1 MNSTK
6 LKTPINQTVLLGTR
20 WGLMMGL
27 TCDPFQTSS
36 LGIYGEWAQPETDLI
51 CSFLKPGDVALDV
64 GANIGTITIGM
75 AKRVG
80 REGMVYAFEPQRA
93 AFMCLCGNVALTHCI
108 NHVRC
113 FQSAVGDHDG
123 FIQVPALPLDAG
135 FNVGGM
141 RLDDPAYSEYCKNIP
156 REDVPLMTIDAM
168 QFPRVNLIK
177 IDVEAMESKV
187 LAGAFETVKRCR
199 PVIMAEALFPDA
211 FQKGSTIEADNLTKM
226 LEFFRAQDYTAKFH
240 RSPLYTSDNRRF
252 CEDNIFPGMD
262 RNIVALPNEI
272 TKPDGFN
279 SLEDAK

>member
-1 MNSTK
+1 MS

-20 WGLMMGL
+20 WGHMIGL

-36 LGIYGEWAQPETDLI
+36 LGLYGEWAQQETDLI
-51 CSFLKPGDVALDV
+51 CSLLSPGDVALDV

-113 FQSAVGDHDG
+113 FNAAVGDTDG
-123 FIQVPALPLDAG
+123 FIQVPTLPLDVA

-141 RLDDPAYSEYCKNIP
+141 RLNDQAYADHFKTLP

-168 QFPRVNLIK
+168 NFPRANLIK

-211 FQKGSTIEADNLTKM
+211 FKQGSTVEAENLTRM
-226 LEFFRAQDYTAKFH
+226 LEFFREQNYTAKFF
-240 RSPLYTSDNRRF
+240 RSPLYTENNPRF
-252 CEDNIFPGMD
+252 CVDNIFPGMD
-262 RNIVALPNEI
+262 RNIVALPNEME
-272 TKPDGFN
+272 KPIWFN
-279 SLEDAK
+279 SLEDAQ